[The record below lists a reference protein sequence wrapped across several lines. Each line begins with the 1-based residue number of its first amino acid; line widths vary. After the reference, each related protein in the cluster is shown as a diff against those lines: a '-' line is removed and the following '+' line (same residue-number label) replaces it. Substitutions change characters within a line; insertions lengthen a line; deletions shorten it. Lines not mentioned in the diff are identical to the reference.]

1 MRSLLFARFLS
12 SRRGGLL
19 EVLASHIARAIVL
32 QVEHMLS
39 RFQPGRPVIRRPRRR
54 FEKLISQPPHFA
66 VASLKPSQVTTTP
79 QHPSQ
84 PLQSVMLP
92 LNLPSKNIIAS
103 ALSLLFFTTFYTA
116 IFPSTY
122 IYWFTLLLKLTF
134 SLLCLAVYVTVK
146 SDRYELTLCWA
157 KVEGESYA

>member
-1 MRSLLFARFLS
+1 MKSLLFQQFLS

-19 EVLASHIARAIVL
+19 ESLASHSDRPIAI
-32 QVEHMLS
+32 QVEQIPS
-39 RFQPGRPVIRRPRRR
+39 RFHFCTPVIRRPRRR
-54 FEKLISQPPHFA
+54 FDGLISRPPHVA
-66 VASLKPSQVTTTP
+66 VAFLNLSQVTTTP

-84 PLQSVMLP
+84 PLQPVMLP

-103 ALSLLFFTTFYTA
+103 ALSLLFFTTFCTA
-116 IFPSTY
+116 IFPSIY
-122 IYWFTLLLKLTF
+122 IYCFTLLLKLTF

-146 SDRYELTLCWA
+146 SNRYELTLCWA